1 MQEGKMSAGR
11 DALRD
16 VFRTNCTIDDP
27 MCLESETSITV
38 EALRALGYVIVPVE
52 PTREMTAAAQTR
64 WNAGHD
70 RTAWRL
76 MIDEALK

>member
-1 MQEGKMSAGR
+1 
-11 DALRD
+11 
-16 VFRTNCTIDDP
+16 